1 MKTRK
6 IFLMMPFLFL
16 IMGIGGCEDKNEI
29 FPDATIVKELP
40 KVNVIG
46 NSTKS
51 IIIQSQRELEAVFS
65 KNELQQVNDLQQID
79 FSKYTL
85 LLGYGTYPNEVSNME
100 HSFSKTGTNTYTYLL
115 KITGDATRPEAFR
128 YGILV
133 GKLPKSAKV
142 IFKIEELYLEN

>member
-1 MKTRK
+1 MKIKK

-16 IMGIGGCEDKNEI
+16 IMGIEGCEDKNEI
-29 FPDATIVKELP
+29 YPDATIVKELP

-46 NSTKS
+46 NNTKS

-79 FSKYTL
+79 FSKNTL
-85 LLGYGTYPNEVSNME
+85 LLGYGNYSNEVSNME
-100 HSFSKTGTNTYTYLL
+100 HSFVKTGISTYTYLL
-115 KITGDATRPEAFR
+115 KITGLATRPDTFR
-128 YGILV
+128 FGILV
-133 GKLPKSAKV
+133 VKLPKSAEV

>member
-1 MKTRK
+1 MT
-6 IFLMMPFLFL
+6 PFLF
-16 IMGIGGCEDKNEI
+16 MMIGMEACEDKNEI
-29 FPDATIVKELP
+29 YPDATIVKELP
-40 KVNVIG
+40 KITAIG
-46 NSTKS
+46 DHTKS
-51 IIIQSQRELEAVFS
+51 VAIRSQKELEDVFS
-65 KNELQQVNDLQQID
+65 KDELKRFEDLQQID
-79 FSKYTL
+79 FSKYML